1 MESTPEL
8 LPTPLLSGDEE
19 YDVKYAVPGI
29 TVATTSFNQIPDT
42 QMLRISSKDKGTTA
56 RSSASFHS
64 DICPNCKENVRL
76 ERVHM
81 PDARTWVLCGALCN
95 LGCWLGICLFPL
107 CSEAF
112 HYPRYFC
119 TECKKII

>member
-1 MESTPEL
+1 MEPSFGC
-8 LPTPLLSGDEE
+8 LPTPLLSKDEV
-19 YDVKYAVPGI
+19 YNTKYAIPGI
-29 TVATTSFNQIPDT
+29 TLATTSYNQISDT
-42 QMLRISSKDKGTTA
+42 QLIRTSSKDKG
-56 RSSASFHS
+56 SSIVDSS
-64 DICPNCKENVRL
+64 NLQNDICPNCKQNVRL

-95 LGCWLGICLFPL
+95 LGCWLGICLLPL

-119 TECKKII
+119 TECNKIF